1 MYVSSL
7 ASGYIGLS
15 TIINNVILQEETGS
29 TENIFQNKI
38 GPICQEEYIRDPIYD
53 YLGTSSEFILL
64 FPLLLIFLRQTG
76 FMLEEK

>member
-29 TENIFQNKI
+29 TEDIFQNKI
-38 GPICQEEYIRDPIYD
+38 GPIYQE
-53 YLGTSSEFILL
+53 
-64 FPLLLIFLRQTG
+64 
-76 FMLEEK
+76 